1 MRVLALL
8 CAFSGAAA
16 AIKREEVSALSPGA
30 DPSTCVANEG
40 TGVTEKWC
48 SNNCANVPPN
58 CPASLCTCGDAAPEL
73 RAAVASPSPAP
84 APATAAAPE
93 PAPKVADSPHPDGKN
108 ATQVKKANGSP
119 AQANNATAAKGTAGV
134 NAGKANAPNANKGN
148 AANAGK
154 ASAAKGA
161 AAKAEESKKAGNA
174 ATKAA
179 VKPGSAG
186 KDCKTAPCQVHCPF
200 NEKCAKVLKEKEK
213 KLGEEKHHPPAAK
226 AAPAAKADAKK
237 PAHGGCDKDPCQ
249 DFCPANAGCTKKQI
263 TKTNPP
269 AAKAAAAAKKGPR

>member
-1 MRVLALL
+1 VVFQQLRECASQLPRVIVHVRGCCTGA
-8 CAFSGAAA
+8 SGG
-16 AIKREEVSALSPGA
+16 R
-30 DPSTCVANEG
+30 
-40 TGVTEKWC
+40 GV
-48 SNNCANVPPN
+48 
-58 CPASLCTCGDAAPEL
+58 
-73 RAAVASPSPAP
+73 AVAGPSPRHRRRP
-84 APATAAAPE
+84 RTRPEGRGLAASGWE
-93 PAPKVADSPHPDGKN
+93 ERHTGE
-108 ATQVKKANGSP
+108 
-119 AQANNATAAKGTAGV
+119 KGQWPQPPPLPPP
-134 NAGKANAPNANKGN
+134 PNANKGN